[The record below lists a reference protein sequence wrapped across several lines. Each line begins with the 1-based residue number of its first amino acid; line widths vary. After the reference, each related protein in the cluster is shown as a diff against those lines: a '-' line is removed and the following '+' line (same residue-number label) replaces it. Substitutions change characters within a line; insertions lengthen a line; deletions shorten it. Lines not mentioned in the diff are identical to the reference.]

1 MHQLVDWYEI
11 QLVRRTASS
20 SRLTWILIFLNGSA
34 NRADFDKQ
42 NAMLYDLVMLCGVL
56 LAMCAATRA
65 DWVRRAGTGPEAGQT
80 REYWF
85 NWDNGIGKAY
95 GSPHVKLKRKR
106 IDVAVDESDTTLPR
120 NCILAHT
127 FNKWCQAIRTG
138 VMLKQIVSAKGQTL

>member
-42 NAMLYDLVMLCGVL
+42 NAMLYDLVVLCGVL

-65 DWVRRAGTGPEAGQT
+65 EWVRRAGTGPEAGQT

-95 GSPHVKLKRKR
+95 GSPHVKLKR
-106 IDVAVDESDTTLPR
+106 IDVAVE
-120 NCILAHT
+120 
-127 FNKWCQAIRTG
+127 F
-138 VMLKQIVSAKGQTL
+138 